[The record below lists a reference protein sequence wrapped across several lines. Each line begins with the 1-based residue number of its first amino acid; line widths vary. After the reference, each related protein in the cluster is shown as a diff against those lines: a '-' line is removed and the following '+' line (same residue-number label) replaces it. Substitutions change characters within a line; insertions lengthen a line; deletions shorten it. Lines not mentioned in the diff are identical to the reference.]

1 MNKLMEN
8 LNKSVE
14 NSTKF
19 KEEVDALAKN
29 IATLN
34 KVYGNMLSAM
44 NVGPKQ

>member
-1 MNKLMEN
+1 MGKLMDN

-14 NSTKF
+14 NSLKF
-19 KEEVDALAKN
+19 RDEVDALAKN

-44 NVGPKQ
+44 NVASK